1 METKYITIKGQKV
14 EVTEEVYRAYVRP
27 IRKERR
33 KKSREWRCG
42 VKGKNGKLVRCMKDC
57 SECEYAKAGGK
68 PTGGVLSLDTLL
80 ENGGDVPEVIDTQ
93 ENLLMKT
100 KAGIISLEQIHKAV
114 EQLSDKKRQV
124 VEMVYFQNKTQVET
138 AEILGVNQSS
148 ISKLLARGLQEIKSF
163 LEKN

>member
-33 KKSREWRCG
+33 KKSREWRCS

-57 SECEYAKAGGK
+57 AECEYAKAGGK

-80 ENGGDVPEVIDTQ
+80 ENGGDVPEVVDTR
-93 ENLLMKT
+93 ENLLLKT
-100 KAGIISLEQIHKAV
+100 QAGIISLEQIHKAV
-114 EQLSDKKRQV
+114 EQLSKKQRQV

-138 AEILGVNQSS
+138 AEILGITQSS
-148 ISKLLARGLQEIKSF
+148 VSKLLARSLQEIKSF